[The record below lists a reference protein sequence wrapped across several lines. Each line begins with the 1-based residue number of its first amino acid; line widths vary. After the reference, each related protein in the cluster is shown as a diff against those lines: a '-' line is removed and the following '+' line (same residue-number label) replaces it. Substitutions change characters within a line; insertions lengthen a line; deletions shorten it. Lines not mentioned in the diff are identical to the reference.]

1 MNIVC
6 ATTNAGKVAEM
17 EQMLPPGVHLLPR
30 PKDVGDVEESADTLV
45 GNARLKAHAIVRAT
59 GMAALADDTGLEVHA
74 LGGLPGVRTARFA
87 GPNAT
92 DAENRTKM
100 LEVLR
105 DASNRTARFVTVVVL
120 AWPNADGEPGEEI
133 AEEIAE
139 EIIVEGVC
147 EGTIAMNEV
156 GERGFG
162 FDPLFIP
169 DDGDG
174 RTFAQ
179 MDASEKNAISHRGR
193 AFQALAR
200 ELTNREGR

>member
-1 MNIVC
+1 
-6 ATTNAGKVAEM
+6 M
-17 EQMLPPGVHLLPR
+17 EQMLPDGVHLLAR
-30 PKDVGDVEESADTLV
+30 PSDVGDVEESADTLV
-45 GNARLKAHAIVRAT
+45 GNARLKAHAIVQAT
-59 GMAALADDTGLEVHA
+59 GMPALADDTGLEVRA

-92 DAENRTKM
+92 DADNRTKM
-100 LEVLR
+100 LESLR
-105 DASNRTARFVTVVVL
+105 DTSNRAARFVTVVVL
-120 AWPNADGEPGEEI
+120 AWPNALGEPG
-133 AEEIAE
+133 EEIAE

-169 DDGDG
+169 NDGDG

-179 MDASEKNAISHRGR
+179 MESAEKNAISHRGR

>member
-1 MNIVC
+1 
-6 ATTNAGKVAEM
+6 
-17 EQMLPPGVHLLPR
+17 MLPDGVHLLAR
-30 PKDVGDVEESADTLV
+30 PGDVADVEESADTLV

-59 GMAALADDTGLEVHA
+59 GMPALADDTGLEVRA

-92 DAENRTKM
+92 DADNRTKM
-100 LEVLR
+100 IESLR
-105 DASNRTARFVTVVVL
+105 DATDREARFVTVVVL
-120 AWPNADGEPGEEI
+120 TWPDAHGEPGEEI
-133 AEEIAE
+133 V
-139 EIIVEGVC
+139 VEGVC
-147 EGTIAMNEV
+147 EGTLATKEI

-169 DDGDG
+169 LDGNG
-174 RTFAQ
+174 KTFAQ
-179 MDASEKNAISHRGR
+179 METSEKNAISHRGR

>member
-1 MNIVC
+1 
-6 ATTNAGKVAEM
+6 M
-17 EQMLPPGVHLLPR
+17 EQMLPDGVHLLAR
-30 PKDVGDVEESADTLV
+30 PSDVADVEESADTLV

-59 GMAALADDTGLEVHA
+59 GMPAVADDTGLEVRA

-92 DAENRTKM
+92 DADNRAKM
-100 LEVLR
+100 LDSLR
-105 DASNRTARFVTVVVL
+105 DTTDRAARFVTVVVL
-120 AWPNADGEPGEEI
+120 TWPDAHGEPGEEI
-133 AEEIAE
+133 V
-139 EIIVEGVC
+139 VEGVC
-147 EGTIAMNEV
+147 DGTLATQEI

-169 DDGDG
+169 TDGDG

-179 MDASEKNAISHRGR
+179 MDAVEKNAISHRGR

-200 ELTNREGR
+200 ELTSREGR

>member
-6 ATTNAGKVAEM
+6 ASTNAGKVAEM

-30 PKDVGDVEESADTLV
+30 PTEVGDIEESADTLV

-59 GMAALADDTGLEVHA
+59 GMAALADDTGLEVQA

-87 GPNAT
+87 GANAT
-92 DAENRTKM
+92 DADNRTKM
-100 LEVLR
+100 LEVLC
-105 DASNRTARFVTVVVL
+105 DASNRAARFVTVVVL
-120 AWPNADGEPGEEI
+120 TWPNAHGEPGEELV
-133 AEEIAE
+133 
-139 EIIVEGVC
+139 VEGVC
-147 EGTIAMNEV
+147 EGTLAPKEM

-169 DDGDG
+169 NDGDG

-179 MDASEKNAISHRGR
+179 MDTSEKNAISHRGR